1 VVVPPEAQDLFCP
14 ITSAGQN
21 VIPQASDTFLGLI
34 TGLLRFLTTSA
45 AVSTDGGPGRV
56 GFSALGMILFLSLSA
71 CGGDSGTPAPVL
83 NIGISPASVPAGQT
97 AILTWYSNNA
107 SMCQASG
114 AWMGSR
120 STSGSLGVWQAA
132 PGTYTYML
140 ACSST
145 PSGVASGS
153 ATLTVTPGAAPLSI
167 LPAALSNGV
176 VGTPYNQSLQAT
188 GGVAP
193 FAWMVSSGALPRG
206 LSLSNSTTN
215 TVTVSGTPDASTQ
228 GAAFTIQVADSV
240 HQTATQPFTV
250 SIAGSLNCGSGSTN
264 AGGSPE
270 IWLWPRYGSQDFMK
284 FFEPNAAWS
293 QVAPHVRVVGL
304 SIEALTQTSQSDLTT
319 ILTDLRQR
327 NMPIS
332 LAMLPLPGGGPTG
345 CGYQVEGYSA
355 PGQTRQIAN
364 NVKALGSVPK
374 AYSMDEPLYY
384 GHFYTGTNAC
394 QTDLPTLIQQ
404 VAQSVRDARSVF
416 PGVEI
421 GETEPIMAVTQ
432 GGLTDLS
439 NWLDFYQ
446 QTIGEPLG
454 FMTFD
459 MDWSSQWSSRIPA
472 VITLLRSK
480 GVAVQVIYNGSGSAT
495 SDGNWTGEAV
505 THFQAF
511 EAIAKPDGARFTSW
525 NPHPSH
531 MLPDSDPT
539 TLTGLVNSYIHYE
552 TCP

>member
-1 VVVPPEAQDLFCP
+1 
-14 ITSAGQN
+14 
-21 VIPQASDTFLGLI
+21 
-34 TGLLRFLTTSA
+34 
-45 AVSTDGGPGRV
+45 
-56 GFSALGMILFLSLSA
+56 
-71 CGGDSGTPAPVL
+71 
-83 NIGISPASVPAGQT
+83 
-97 AILTWYSNNA
+97 
-107 SMCQASG
+107 
-114 AWMGSR
+114 
-120 STSGSLGVWQAA
+120 
-132 PGTYTYML
+132 
-140 ACSST
+140 
-145 PSGVASGS
+145 
-153 ATLTVTPGAAPLSI
+153 LSI

-284 FFEPNAAWS
+284 FFEPNA
-293 QVAPHVRVVGL
+293 
-304 SIEALTQTSQSDLTT
+304 
-319 ILTDLRQR
+319 
-327 NMPIS
+327 
-332 LAMLPLPGGGPTG
+332 LPGGGPTG

-421 GETEPIMAVTQ
+421 GETEPIPAVTQ

-439 NWLDFYQ
+439 NWLDLYQ

-454 FMTFD
+454 FMTLD
-459 MDWSSQWSSRIPA
+459 MGWRSQWSSQIPA
-472 VITLLRSK
+472 VISLLHSK
-480 GVAVQVIYNGSGSAT
+480 GVAVHVIYNGGSAT
-495 SDGNWTGEAV
+495 SDGNWTSEAV
-505 THFQAF
+505 SHFQAF
-511 EAIAKPDGARFTSW
+511 EAIAKPDAAEFMSW
-525 NPHPSH
+525 NPYPTH

-539 TLTGLVNSYIHYE
+539 TLTGLVNGYIHYE
-552 TCP
+552 GYP